1 MIQYL
6 VNALI
11 ATASYVLV
19 AVGFALVFRVARF
32 FHFAHGVVF
41 TTGAYFTLLFNVWL
55 GFSLIISI
63 LLAILLS
70 TALGCLMEFFP
81 YRPLRRKGASPFV
94 LLLASLGIYVVLQ
107 NMISMIFGD
116 NVKSIRSGPV
126 REGLNVFGARITT
139 IQILTIVVSAVLVIA
154 VAILLKKTKMGKAM
168 RAVASDSKLANVCGL
183 DSDRVILLAFALGSA
198 LAGVAGILVALDVDM
213 TPTMG
218 MNALMM
224 GIVAVIIGGVDS
236 IIGIVLGALL
246 LGLAQ
251 NLGVWYISSQWQ
263 DAIAFAILLVFLLI
277 KPEGFLGK
285 KIRRVTV

>member
-1 MIQYL
+1 MQYL
-6 VNALI
+6 LNTLPVAGMYAL
-11 ATASYVLV
+11 VGL
-19 AVGFALVFRVARF
+19 GFALAFRVGGF

-41 TTGAYFTLLFNVWL
+41 TAGAYFAFLFNVWL
-55 GFSLIISI
+55 GFPLFISI
-63 LLAILLS
+63 FSAILCS
-70 TALGCLMEFFP
+70 TVLGSLMEFFP
-81 YRPLRRKGASPFV
+81 YRPLRRKGASPLV
-94 LLLASLGIYVVLQ
+94 LLLASLGIYVVFQ
-107 NMISMIFGD
+107 NMISIIFGD
-116 NVKSIRSGPV
+116 DTKSIRSGPV
-126 REGLNVFGARITT
+126 KEGLSMFGARITP
-139 IQILTIVVSAVLVIA
+139 IQVLTILISVVLIVV
-154 VAILLKKTKMGKAM
+154 VAILLKKTKIGKAM
-168 RAVASDSKLANVCGL
+168 RAVASDPEQANICGL
-183 DSDRVILLAFALGSA
+183 NSDKIVLVAFALGSA

-251 NLGVWYISSQWQ
+251 NVVVWYIGSQWQ
-263 DAIAFAILLVFLLI
+263 DAIAFAILFVFLLI